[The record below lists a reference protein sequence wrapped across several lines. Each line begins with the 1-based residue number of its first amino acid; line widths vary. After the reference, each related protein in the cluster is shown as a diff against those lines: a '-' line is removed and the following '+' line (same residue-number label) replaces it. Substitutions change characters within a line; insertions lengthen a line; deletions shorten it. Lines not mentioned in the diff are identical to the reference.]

1 VYVYI
6 ATFTLLVLLGSIAAG
21 RTFISRGIGSFPRS
35 RTNKLSPNIAFAWG
49 GMHTSNR
56 DGQYWSME
64 NQHALLK
71 ERLTLKHHSAGLPG
85 PSISRGPDRHF
96 SFVALAGETAFKYNL
111 PERERH
117 LHTEQ
122 GCVTVRG
129 ARGQIDEG
137 GGGYAPPSGCKT
149 HFRD

>member
-1 VYVYI
+1 M
-6 ATFTLLVLLGSIAAG
+6 GG
-21 RTFISRGIGSFPRS
+21 G
-35 RTNKLSPNIAFAWG
+35 G

-122 GCVTVRG
+122 GCVWLSEGREG
-129 ARGQIDEG
+129 KLMRG
-137 GGGYAPPSGCKT
+137 GGGGGGMHLHQAAKHISEISIYLRAVGVGSCDRTRWRGRVHLEAPPLRP
-149 HFRD
+149 FLPL